1 MLSNVL
7 FHPTNSLKP
16 QRILQKVTEIIHIWE
31 AGTSEFFAILSVIFV
46 RPTVQKPFEW

>member
-16 QRILQKVTEIIHIWE
+16 QRILRKPEIIHIWE